1 MKSNSESVATQ
12 MQSPTSRQRKASERG
27 SAIVEASLVCL
38 PFFAIVFLIV
48 DLALVF
54 FVNSTLQY
62 AVEQGVRYAVT
73 NQTNTAKK
81 LQYDSSIKDVVKT
94 QSCNFAT
101 DANIVIEFYDGA
113 TLAPI
118 IPSTAP
124 GANSGGNL
132 VKVSV
137 KNFTWNPAAPVWRSA
152 SPLTFTVGA
161 IGKIE
166 PAPSGIPAARG

>member
-1 MKSNSESVATQ
+1 M
-12 MQSPTSRQRKASERG
+12 
-27 SAIVEASLVCL
+27 IEASLVCL

-48 DLALVF
+48 DMALVF

-62 AVEQGVRYAVT
+62 AVEEGVRYAVT
-73 NQTNTAKK
+73 NQTNTAKG
-81 LQYDSSIKDVVKT
+81 LQYDSSIKNVVKT

-101 DANIVIEFYDGA
+101 DANIVIEFYDGD
-113 TLAPI
+113 TLLPI
-118 IPSTAP
+118 TPSTAP

-137 KNFTWNPAAPVWRSA
+137 KNFTWNPVAPLWRSA
-152 SPLTFTVGA
+152 APFKLTVGA

-166 PAPSGIPAARG
+166 PAPNGIPAARG

>member
-1 MKSNSESVATQ
+1 
-12 MQSPTSRQRKASERG
+12 
-27 SAIVEASLVCL
+27 VCL

-48 DLALVF
+48 DMALVF

-62 AVEQGVRYAVT
+62 AVEEGVRYAVT
-73 NQTNTAKK
+73 NQTNTVKG
-81 LQYDSSIKDVVKT
+81 LLYDSSIKDVVKT
-94 QSCNFAT
+94 QSIHLAP

-113 TLAPI
+113 SLAPI
-118 IPSTAP
+118 TPSTAP

-137 KNFTWNPAAPVWRSA
+137 KNFTWNPAAPLWRSH
-152 SPLTFTVGA
+152 SPFTFTVGA

-166 PAPSGIPAARG
+166 PAPNGIPAARG